1 MLLFYI
7 RHGQPIY
14 TPDSLTPLGE
24 RQAEAV
30 GKRLALYG
38 IDKIYSSPL
47 KRAEKTA
54 IHTSELLRKEIITL
68 DFADE
73 SLASPE
79 FWATE
84 EETDKRGWCFSLPK
98 FREIFSKPE
107 IAYSTRWYEN
117 DSFKDE
123 KFSDGVKRIN
133 KASDE
138 WLLSLGYK
146 HERERGCYIEVTPN
160 NERVALFAH
169 QGFGLV
175 FLSSIL
181 DIPYPVFC
189 TRFDIGHSD
198 VTVINFEAD
207 DGIVIPRVLTFSNDG
222 HLYKEG
228 LPTRYSNSNI
238 VF

>member
-7 RHGQPIY
+7 RHGQPTY
-14 TPDSLTPLGE
+14 TPDSLTPLGK

-30 GKRLALYG
+30 GKRLSLYG
-38 IDKIYSSPL
+38 IDRIFSSPL
-47 KRAEKTA
+47 KRAELTA
-54 IHTSELLRKEIITL
+54 FPTSEILNKEIVTL
-68 DFADE
+68 DFASE

-79 FWATE
+79 FWATDPK
-84 EETDKRGWCFSLPK
+84 TGSRGWCFSLPT
-98 FREIFSKPE
+98 FREIFARPE
-107 IAYSTRWYEN
+107 IAFNKEWY
-117 DSFKDE
+117 KDE
-123 KFSDGVKRIN
+123 IFANQKFAEGVKRVN
-133 KASDE
+133 SASDK
-138 WLLSLGYK
+138 WLLSLGYR
-146 HERERGCYIEVTPN
+146 HNRDRGCYVEEAPN

-181 DIPYPVFC
+181 DIPYPAFC
-189 TRFDIGHSD
+189 THFDIGHSD
-198 VTVINFEAD
+198 ITVINFEAS
-207 DGIVIPRVLTFSNDG
+207 DGIVIPRVLSLSNDG

>member
-7 RHGQPIY
+7 RHGQPTY

-38 IDKIYSSPL
+38 IDKIFSSPL

-54 IHTSELLRKEIITL
+54 LPSSEILGKEIVTL
-68 DFADE
+68 DFASE
-73 SLASPE
+73 SLASSE

-84 EETDKRGWCFSLPK
+84 KKSGKRGWCFSLPE
-98 FREIFSKPE
+98 FREHFAAPVT
-107 IAYSTRWYEN
+107 AYDPKWYE
-117 DSFKDE
+117 KPL
-123 KFSDGVKRIN
+123 FSDQKFGEGVKRID

-138 WLLSLGYK
+138 WLLSLGYRHLRDK
-146 HERERGCYIEVTPN
+146 GCYKEEKTN
-160 NERVALFAH
+160 NDRIALFAH
-169 QGFGLV
+169 QGFGLI

-181 DIPYPVFC
+181 DIPYPAFC
-189 TRFDIGHSD
+189 THFDIGHSD
-198 VTVINFEAD
+198 ITVINFEAD
-207 DGIVIPRVLTFSNDG
+207 DGMVIPRVLSLSNDG

-228 LPTRYSNSNI
+228 LPTRYNNSNI